1 MERIYLFGIIFLL
14 SLFIFFICNS
24 NSSRSTFGADSISIL
39 PTISKDTTLI
49 FYAPWC
55 GYCKDSMD
63 YFKEAVD
70 DGNGKIVLI
79 DATKDTG
86 KELADKLGVKGYPTI
101 MKGDGTVY
109 NGDRKNVKDNGGII
123 EFSKS

>member
-1 MERIYLFGIIFLL
+1 MERIYLIGIIILL
-14 SLFIFFICNS
+14 SFVIFFICNS
-24 NSSRSTFGADSISIL
+24 NSSRSTFGAESTSIL
-39 PTISKDTTLI
+39 PTVSKDTTLI

-55 GYCKDSMD
+55 GHCKNNMK

-70 DGNGKIVLI
+70 GGDGKIVLI
-79 DATKDTG
+79 DATEVTG
-86 KELADKLGVKGYPTI
+86 KELADKHDVKGFPTI

-109 NGDRKNVKDNGGII
+109 NGERKDVDGII